1 MDAFTGKWFLF
12 RSNSKTFDL
21 PYCTVTLLYKRYEPV
36 THYRKCFKWLPN
48 IPTWT
53 QGDRIMTDNQAIAT
67 IRKKRQITVPQGVLQ
82 DLGVD
87 VGDILVFKKNSGRWF
102 VSKL

>member
-1 MDAFTGKWFLF
+1 
-12 RSNSKTFDL
+12 
-21 PYCTVTLLYKRYEPV
+21 
-36 THYRKCFKWLPN
+36 
-48 IPTWT
+48 
-53 QGDRIMTDNQAIAT
+53 MTDNQAIAT